1 MQGTEPPLQES
12 DIYKI
17 SDSSFPVALSEA
29 VAEAQRGD
37 ASLTSPRKMGQKLSR
52 SMKNDRGCAS
62 QTWNALH
69 GDISSALHHH
79 HRPGPPSAFSRLSRV
94 LDRELQEAQPCPVPT
109 NSSEGVAEEMST
121 MHHRF
126 SRPQEQ
132 VFINRQDII
141 NKKDAWDKQEFIRM
155 SIQYML
161 QHPAFQLLLA
171 LLLVTNA
178 ITIALRTNSFLDQ
191 KHYELFSVIDNIV
204 LTTLICEVLLRW
216 LSGFWIFWKDGWNIL
231 NFFIVCMLILGV
243 LNVVNVTITYCLRVL
258 RLVHVCMAV
267 EALARIIRVILQAGP
282 GMAQIGV
289 LILFVMLVFALF
301 GVTLFGEYVPNHFGN
316 LGVALYTL
324 FVCLTQDG
332 WVDIYSDFRMKQRDY
347 ALEAGGAIYFAIFII
362 IGGIIGMNLLVT
374 VVIRNLEQIM
384 TEEVEQQHQKNFSET
399 GADKEDWSHELPLLH
414 CALAR
419 MEKAVLHQEPLVGSP
434 MSKLSE
440 NMLDNF
446 CLVLKAIEE
455 NLTQYKKIREE
466 LDNIV
471 QQVRAIPFNQEQVVE
486 LMHRSMSMTLLDSG
500 SSVDLQNIAKQQDL
514 FSALVNRAK
523 VCFLLINNQ
532 HAPQPPTQPL
542 VH

>member
-1 MQGTEPPLQES
+1 GG
-12 DIYKI
+12 
-17 SDSSFPVALSEA
+17 SEA
-29 VAEAQRGD
+29 QVQ
-37 ASLTSPRKMGQKLSR
+37 
-52 SMKNDRGCAS
+52 
-62 QTWNALH
+62 
-69 GDISSALHHH
+69 
-79 HRPGPPSAFSRLSRV
+79 
-94 LDRELQEAQPCPVPT
+94 
-109 NSSEGVAEEMST
+109 ST
-121 MHHRF
+121 MHHHF

-132 VFINRQDII
+132 VLINRQDVV
-141 NKKDAWDKQEFIRM
+141 NKKDSWDKQEFIRM

-171 LLLVTNA
+171 VLLVTNA
-178 ITIALRTNSFLDQ
+178 ITIALRTNSLLDQ
-191 KHYELFSVIDNIV
+191 KHYELFSIIDNVV

-243 LNVVNVTITYCLRVL
+243 LNVINVSITYCLRVL

-267 EALARIIRVILQAGP
+267 EPLARIIRVILQAGP

-289 LILFVMLVFALF
+289 LILFVMLVFALL
-301 GVTLFGEYVPNHFGN
+301 GVTLFGEFVPIHFGN

-332 WVDIYSDFRMKQRDY
+332 WVDIYSDFRIKRRDY
-347 ALEAGGAIYFAIFII
+347 ALETGGAIYFAIFII

-384 TEEVEQQHQKNFSET
+384 TQELEQQQHQKTFSET
-399 GADKEDWSHELPLLH
+399 GAEKEDWSHELPLLH

-419 MEKAVLHQEPLVGSP
+419 MEKADLHQEPLVGSP
-434 MSKLSE
+434 MSNLSE

-446 CLVLKAIEE
+446 CLVLEAIEE

-471 QQVRAIPFNQEQVVE
+471 QKVRAIPFNQEQVEE
-486 LMHRSMSMTLLDSG
+486 LMRRPLSMTLMESG
-500 SSVDLQNIAKQQDL
+500 SSIDLQNIAKQQDL
-514 FSALVNRAK
+514 FSALVSRAK
-523 VCFLLINNQ
+523 VYESVTNTALSKHKISL
-532 HAPQPPTQPL
+532 
-542 VH
+542 